1 MTFKLGDVDFEVQ
14 VATSTRSKWPS
25 SLIFFTRGAFGIA
38 LLFFKVKPRM
48 VFRGTSGIPHVPPL
62 FFKELA
68 KLCLEVLDLSLEFG
82 FVTLFRCE
90 ASRHGSM
97 RVGNGVFRVGGGW
110 HGRARGHGL
119 TVRLCC
125 LRWHTVKGGTVVHL
139 GTGCPCRVAVRGSAE
154 KMQGR

>member
-1 MTFKLGDVDFEVQ
+1 MLF
-14 VATSTRSKWPS
+14 
-25 SLIFFTRGAFGIA
+25 RGA
-38 LLFFKVKPRM
+38 P
-48 VFRGTSGIPHVPPL
+48 GIPHVPPL

-110 HGRARGHGL
+110 HGRARRHGL
-119 TVRLCC
+119 TVRVFC
-125 LRWHTVKGGTVVHL
+125 LKSDVYFLGVKTHKNIYNGKKDKNAIKNQDKSSPL
-139 GTGCPCRVAVRGSAE
+139 ARV
-154 KMQGR
+154 M